1 MLRTGKSRETER
13 QEVVGGWGEGG
24 IRGAAKGHK
33 DENVL
38 KWAMGMAAQLRE
50 HTQAAELHASNG

>member
-1 MLRTGKSRETER
+1 MKCSEQANPER
-13 QEVVGGWGEGG
+13 QKDKRLWGAGE
-24 IRGAAKGHK
+24 RGASEGQK